1 MITLI
6 ISAEELEMLK
16 NGLEAYITECC
27 VYEEDRELYQ
37 ELLEQLEEY

>member
-6 ISAEELEMLK
+6 ISTEELEMLK
-16 NGLEAYITECC
+16 NGSYITECC